1 MFGPITI
8 PYGAKML
15 FNTLKLKP
23 GANMDDVELALGEM
37 CDAVRSTCGGDKG
50 GFLAGQAFRFSGFVS
65 GEGSMHSPAGT
76 EAHIAIVTYWRS
88 FEEHERSHALA
99 EFRAKFAAVAEL
111 CTDSAELG
119 YDLLWQ
125 GDTARSG

>member
-23 GANMDDVELALGEM
+23 GVSMDDVELALGEM
-37 CDAVRSTCGGDKG
+37 CDAVRSACGGDKG
-50 GFLAGQAFRFSGFVS
+50 GFIAGQAFRFSGFVS
-65 GEGSMHSPAGT
+65 DEGSISPPGQTGT
-76 EAHIAIVTYWRS
+76 HVAIVTYWRS

-99 EFRAKFAAVAEL
+99 GFRKKFAAVAEL
-111 CTDSAELG
+111 CSESSELG

-125 GDTARSG
+125 GDYSRAA